1 MTEATCRRELE
12 LEIPA
17 ADVQKAVDKVAKEF
31 ARVARIPGF
40 RPGKAPVPLI
50 RRRFADDIKG
60 EVLQSLLPEEIDKAV
75 KDRNLVPITRP
86 QVDKVDFAEN
96 GPLKFR
102 AVFEVLPE
110 VELGSYK
117 DLEVEVDAARVTDAD
132 VEKAIEDVR
141 ERSATFETIEGRPLA
156 DGDYAQV
163 NLVGTPVDGG
173 QPVKADAVL
182 YQVGSQD
189 TLAPFTENLRGAQVG
204 EHRRFEVQYPAD
216 YPDHKLAGKSLT
228 YAAEVLAVKQKKLPE
243 LNDEFA
249 RKVSEAQTVDELRA
263 KVRQGMETE
272 SEMRQTAA
280 VRDGLLRKLT
290 EAHDF
295 PVPEALVQHQMDA
308 RLERAVR
315 SLAAQGVDPR
325 GVNVDW
331 ADLREKQRERAV
343 EDVKAELLLDRIA
356 TAEKIEVSDEDSDK
370 EVKRIAERSGESA
383 ATVRASLTKEG
394 TLDRMKSKLRSDKTL
409 DWLRSNARVKTRE
422 AGRS

>member
-17 ADVQKAVDKVAKEF
+17 ADVQKAMEKVAKEF

-50 RRRFADDIKG
+50 RRRFASDIKG
-60 EVLQSLLPEEIDKAV
+60 EVLQSLLPEEIDKAM
-75 KDRNLVPITRP
+75 KDKNLVPITQP
-86 QVDKVDFAEN
+86 QVDKVDFEEN

-110 VELGSYK
+110 VVLGNYK
-117 DLEVEVDAARVTDAD
+117 DFDIEVEAARVTDED
-132 VEKAIEDVR
+132 VEKAIEQVR
-141 ERSATFETIEGRPLA
+141 ERAASFEDVTGRALA

-163 NLVGTPVDGG
+163 NLAGTPADGG
-173 QPVKADAVL
+173 QPVQADGILVNLGA
-182 YQVGSQD
+182 QD
-189 TLAPFTENLRGAQVG
+189 TLAAFTENLRGLQTG
-204 EHRRFEVQYPAD
+204 EHKKFDMQYPAD
-216 YPDHKLAGKSLT
+216 YPDPKLAGKAFT
-228 YAAEVLAVKQKKLPE
+228 YETDVVAIKQKKLPE
-243 LNDEFA
+243 LDDEFA
-249 RKVSEAQTVDELRA
+249 KKVSDAQTMDELRG
-263 KVRQGMETE
+263 KVRQGMEAE

-280 VRDGLLRKLT
+280 VREQLLRKLT

-295 PVPEALVQHQMDA
+295 PVPEALVEHQMDA

-331 ADLREKQRERAV
+331 AGLRQKQRDRAV

-356 TAEKIEVSDEDSDK
+356 TAENIEVTDEDSDK
-370 EVKRIAERSGESA
+370 EIERMAERSGESA
-383 ATVRASLTKEG
+383 ASRSRQ
-394 TLDRMKSKLRSDKTL
+394 LDKARS
-409 DWLRSNARVKTRE
+409 
-422 AGRS
+422 AG